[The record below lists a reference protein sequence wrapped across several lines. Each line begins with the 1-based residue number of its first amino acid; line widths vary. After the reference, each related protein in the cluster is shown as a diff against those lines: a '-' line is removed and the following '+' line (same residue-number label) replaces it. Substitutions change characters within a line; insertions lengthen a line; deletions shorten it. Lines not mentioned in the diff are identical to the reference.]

1 MNNKKY
7 NPEDYKDV
15 EFITLGD
22 GPVRIQFAKPANLSV
37 GDFWYFAGKLA
48 HMESELGLIKN
59 CPNNSI
65 LESGPC
71 DITSQG
77 RACGRVPPKKK

>member
-22 GPVRIQFAKPANLSV
+22 GPVRIQFAKPANLSA

-48 HMESELGLIKN
+48 PPRKTAAIK
-59 CPNNSI
+59 
-65 LESGPC
+65 GC
-71 DITSQG
+71 DNMSYCFT
-77 RACGRVPPKKK
+77 

>member
-48 HMESELGLIKN
+48 HMESELGLNKKLE
-59 CPNNSI
+59 NSSSMSI
-65 LESGPC
+65 
-71 DITSQG
+71 
-77 RACGRVPPKKK
+77 RAWSYNLKR

>member
-7 NPEDYKDV
+7 NPKDYKDV

-48 HMESELGLIKN
+48 HMESELGLN
-59 CPNNSI
+59 
-65 LESGPC
+65 
-71 DITSQG
+71 
-77 RACGRVPPKKK
+77 KKLSEQ

>member
-48 HMESELGLIKN
+48 HGWNQSL
-59 CPNNSI
+59 
-65 LESGPC
+65 
-71 DITSQG
+71 
-77 RACGRVPPKKK
+77 A

>member
-37 GDFWYFAGKLA
+37 
-48 HMESELGLIKN
+48 
-59 CPNNSI
+59 
-65 LESGPC
+65 
-71 DITSQG
+71 
-77 RACGRVPPKKK
+77 R